1 MLVLR
6 VKVKLRRN
14 KQGCA
19 MKKIMIGGMI
29 MALSMSLASMDV
41 ASQKIVTDIKSSA
54 AMEEVNLKQEVKTV
68 ESKVEDRILN
78 KPAKKTCCDTCARC
92 CCVGGTC
99 SKESCILTEVWCL
112 FMLYR
117 LRYGNKSF
125 FLYF

>member
-1 MLVLR
+1 
-6 VKVKLRRN
+6 
-14 KQGCA
+14 

-112 FMLYR
+112 F
-117 LRYGNKSF
+117 KCCID
-125 FLYF
+125 